1 MQKSVL
7 IRKYLPTHFYQ
18 ILPGNRKKMQKTIFK
33 TKFIF
38 KGMRRKP
45 TNIQT
50 TRKQSAQS
58 TTAHILTQ

>member
-7 IRKYLPTHFYQ
+7 IYLHTFTKFY
-18 ILPGNRKKMQKTIFK
+18 LETKKKEKMQKTIFK
-33 TKFIF
+33 TKSIF
-38 KGMRRKP
+38 KGMSRKP